1 MNNRRTLIRLLHG
14 ELDEVTAAA
23 LKKRLRTD
31 EALRKEWDHLRRL
44 WKKLDC
50 PQSPEVP
57 QGFSRRVTAIAI
69 AEEQT
74 LNLRFAPFWAR
85 TAALASLAAGLTLG
99 ALLVDPPALPPAGR
113 VVDSEST
120 WLEGGDLA
128 SQYFSLIDSS
138 DGGMNLED

>member
-1 MNNRRTLIRLLHG
+1 MNNRRELIRLLHG

-23 LKKRLRTD
+23 LNKRLRTD
-31 EALRKEWDHLRRL
+31 DALRREWEHLRRL

-50 PQSPEVP
+50 PRSPEVP
-57 QGFSRRVTAIAI
+57 RGFSRRVTAIAI

-74 LNLRFAPFWAR
+74 LNLRYAPIWAR
-85 TAALASLAAGLTLG
+85 TAALVSLVAGLSLG
-99 ALLVDPPALPPAGR
+99 ALIVDPHALPVADTQL
-113 VVDSEST
+113 DSESN

-138 DGGMNLED
+138 DGGEILED